1 MVEIIEQA
9 GADMVGIGIVIEK
22 AFQDGGR
29 LLRSRGFRVVSLA
42 RIESLDGGAIQFADE
57 VMSR

>member
-1 MVEIIEQA
+1 
-9 GADMVGIGIVIEK
+9 MVGIGIVIEK

-29 LLRSRGFRVVSLA
+29 LLRSRGFRVASLA
-42 RIESLDGGAIQFADE
+42 RIASLDGGAIQFADE